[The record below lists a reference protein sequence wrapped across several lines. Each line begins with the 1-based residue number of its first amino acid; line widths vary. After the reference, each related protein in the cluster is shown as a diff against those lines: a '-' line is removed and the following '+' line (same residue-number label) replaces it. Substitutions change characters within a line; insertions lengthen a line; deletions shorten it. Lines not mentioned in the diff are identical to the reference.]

1 MPLWTGKGED
11 GVVTSSRPSG
21 RVADALSHLRAVG
34 ERVTP
39 ARLAV
44 LRVVDAAD
52 AADEH
57 LTAEQIGV
65 RVAGLEPTVH
75 RATVYRTLTALSEV
89 GVLSHVHVAGA
100 ATVYHLSP
108 RPEPDGQVQPDAG
121 PAPYGHSAPTH
132 AHVQCTQCGRVL
144 DVPADA
150 LVAVAERLRAQL
162 GFVLDTSHAA
172 LLGRCAECLAEDRP
186 AT

>member
-1 MPLWTGKGED
+1 
-11 GVVTSSRPSG
+11 
-21 RVADALSHLRAVG
+21 VG

-57 LTAEQIGV
+57 LTAEQIGA
-65 RVAGLEPTVH
+65 RVAELEPTVH

-89 GVLSHVHVAGA
+89 GVLFHVHVAGA
-100 ATVYHLSP
+100 ATVYHVSP
-108 RPEPDGQVQPDAG
+108 GADPDGQDESRTG
-121 PAPYGHSAPTH
+121 TAPYGHSSAPH
-132 AHVQCTQCGRVL
+132 AHVQCTECGRVL

-150 LVAVAERLRAQL
+150 LAAVAERLQAEL
-162 GFVLDTSHAA
+162 GFALDTSHAA
-172 LLGRCAECLAEDRP
+172 LLGRCAECLGNHAAAP
-186 AT
+186 PT